1 MKLIEPD
8 TALILCGIYGL
19 FGKTRMDMAIFFAY
33 LYVFIVLSS
42 IAK

>member
-33 LYVFIVLSS
+33 LYVFINLSLLN
-42 IAK
+42 K